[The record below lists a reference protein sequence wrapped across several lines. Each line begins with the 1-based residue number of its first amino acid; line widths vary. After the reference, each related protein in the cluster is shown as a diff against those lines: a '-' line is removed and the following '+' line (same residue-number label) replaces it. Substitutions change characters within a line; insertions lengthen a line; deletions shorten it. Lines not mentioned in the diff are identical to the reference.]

1 MKEKELNEKLTLV
14 VNTMFQIGSSEHAE
28 GTPLQG
34 IFLALS
40 TAIMSAGTEDFDDE
54 DIRQASIDLID
65 ALGSVVNCS
74 RLIREIEMKNEIN
87 NLLGGG
93 EEDSDGLD

>member
-1 MKEKELNEKLTLV
+1 MEEKELNEKLNLV
-14 VNTMFQIGSSEHAE
+14 VQNMFEIGSSEHAE

-40 TAIMSAGTEDFDDE
+40 TAIMSTGTENYDDE
-54 DIRQASIDLID
+54 DIRQTSIDLID

-74 RLIREIEMKNEIN
+74 RLIREVEMKSEIN
-87 NLLGGG
+87 NLLEGG
-93 EEDSDGLD
+93 EEDSNGLD

>member
-1 MKEKELNEKLTLV
+1 MEEKELNKKLNLV
-14 VNTMFQIGSSEHAE
+14 VNTMFQIGSSQHTE

-40 TAIMSAGTEDFDDE
+40 TAIMSTGSENYDDE
-54 DIRQASIDLID
+54 DVRQASIDLID

-74 RLIREIEMKNEIN
+74 RLIREVQMKNEIN
-87 NLLGGG
+87 DLMGGG
-93 EEDSDGLD
+93 EDK

>member
-1 MKEKELNEKLTLV
+1 MEEKELNEKLTLV
-14 VNTMFQIGSSEHAE
+14 VNTMFQIGSSKHTD

-40 TAIMSAGTEDFDDE
+40 TAIMSTGTEDFDDE

-74 RLIREIEMKNEIN
+74 RLIREIEIKNDIN
-87 NLLGGG
+87 NLMDGG
-93 EEDSDGLD
+93 EDK

>member
-1 MKEKELNEKLTLV
+1 MEEKELNKKLNLV

-40 TAIMSAGTEDFDDE
+40 TAIMSTGSENYDDE
-54 DIRQASIDLID
+54 DVRQASIDLID

-74 RLIREIEMKNEIN
+74 RLIREVQMKNEIN
-87 NLLGGG
+87 NLMGGG
-93 EEDSDGLD
+93 EDK

>member
-1 MKEKELNEKLTLV
+1 MEEKELNKKLNLV
-14 VNTMFQIGSSEHAE
+14 VNTMFQIGSSQHAE

-40 TAIMSAGTEDFDDE
+40 TAIMSTGSEDFDDE

-74 RLIREIEMKNEIN
+74 RLIREVEMKNEIN
-87 NLLGGG
+87 DLVGGKDDNG
-93 EEDSDGLD
+93 VD

>member
-1 MKEKELNEKLTLV
+1 MEERELNEKLTLV
-14 VNTMFQIGSSEHAE
+14 VSTMLQIGNSEHAG

-40 TAIMSAGTEDFDDE
+40 TAIISTGTEDFDDE
-54 DIRQASIDLID
+54 DIRQASVDLID
-65 ALGSVVNCS
+65 ALGSVVNSS

-87 NLLGGG
+87 NLVDGG
-93 EEDSDGLD
+93 DK

>member
-1 MKEKELNEKLTLV
+1 MEEKELNKKLNLV

-40 TAIMSAGTEDFDDE
+40 TAIMSTGTEKFE
-54 DIRQASIDLID
+54 ID

-74 RLIREIEMKNEIN
+74 RLIREVQMKNEIN
-87 NLLGGG
+87 DLVGGKDDNG
-93 EEDSDGLD
+93 VD